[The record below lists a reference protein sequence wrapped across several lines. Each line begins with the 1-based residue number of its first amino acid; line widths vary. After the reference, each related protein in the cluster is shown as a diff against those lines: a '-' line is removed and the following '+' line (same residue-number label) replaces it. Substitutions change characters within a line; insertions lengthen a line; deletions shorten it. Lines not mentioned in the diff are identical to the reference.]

1 MNPQL
6 HETTLNLI
14 SLIYFYKQ
22 TGKNNEKINYVID
35 SSQLLTMQ
43 SIEAS
48 SEETKQQ
55 FCSDAVE
62 AITSVVTDSKA
73 KSIDINNVESLLNKE
88 EVDFIQ
94 DLTFNDVR
102 QKFDSES
109 DVIDI
114 KSWNNLGYLNYNLTL
129 IDIRNYTIL
138 NASLIKNLCD

>member
-6 HETTLNLI
+6 HETTLSLI

-22 TGKNNEKINYVID
+22 ISKNNEKINYAID
-35 SSQLLTMQ
+35 SSQLMTMQ

-48 SEETKQQ
+48 SEEKKQQ

-62 AITSVVTDSKA
+62 AITSVVIESHA

-114 KSWNNLGYLNYNLTL
+114 QN
-129 IDIRNYTIL
+129 
-138 NASLIKNLCD
+138 

>member
-35 SSQLLTMQ
+35 SSELLTMQ

-114 KSWNNLGYLNYNLTL
+114 KS
-129 IDIRNYTIL
+129 
-138 NASLIKNLCD
+138 